1 MDKLDRQP
9 AFHIQESMPSELPE
23 KIRLNFHRRYYR
35 RKHYH
40 LAILSF
46 MMILGIWLVMPVV
59 ISLYERFAFTGAGF
73 SLLDNLSSAILDMGN
88 LLFMVWDGAVNFQS
102 LLLDSLS
109 ISVLI
114 GMICMGAAA
123 IWGIAYFIPPRPV
136 LSGD

>member
-9 AFHIQESMPSELPE
+9 AYHIQESMPSELPE
-23 KIRLNFHRRYYR
+23 RIRLNFHRQYYR

-40 LAILSF
+40 LAILSL
-46 MMILGIWLVMPVV
+46 MMVVGLWLVTPLV
-59 ISLYERFAFTGAGF
+59 ISLYERFAYTGAGF
-73 SLLDNLSSAILDMGN
+73 SLLDNLSSAILDLGN
-88 LLFMVWDGAVNFQS
+88 LFLMVWDGAVNFQG
-102 LLLDSLS
+102 LLLGSLS